1 MHPGGC
7 GYVGGMT
14 EQLVTLCFIVHDGRV
29 LLMRKKRGIGAGKIN
44 APGGKVDP
52 GETPLAAAVR
62 ETQEEICVTPLAPQ
76 LRGQLWF
83 HFAGGP
89 TLRCLV
95 YLTDRFEGEPRETA
109 EALPRWYATDAIP
122 YDEMWDDDRYW
133 LPALLA
139 GRRFEG
145 SVEVAGETVTSQN
158 IQFIENEITISL

>member
-1 MHPGGC
+1 
-7 GYVGGMT
+7 MT
-14 EQLVTLCFIVHDGRV
+14 EQLVTLCFIVRDGRV

-83 HFAGGP
+83 HFADGP

-95 YLTDRFEGEPRETA
+95 YLTDRFEGEPQETA
-109 EALPRWYATDAIP
+109 EAVPRWYSTDAIP
-122 YDEMWDDDRYW
+122 YGEMWEDDSYW

-139 GRRFEG
+139 GERFEG
-145 SVEVAGETVTSQN
+145 TVEVTGEHVTTQN
-158 IQFIENEITISL
+158 IKVVKNDIFISL

>member
-1 MHPGGC
+1 MH
-7 GYVGGMT
+7 
-14 EQLVTLCFIVHDGRV
+14 EQLVTLCFIVQEGRV

-52 GETPLAAAVR
+52 GETPLAAAIR
-62 ETQEEICVTPLAPQ
+62 ETEEEICVTPIQPD

-95 YLTDRFEGEPRETA
+95 YLSVAFRGEPRETA
-109 EALPRWYATDAIP
+109 EAIPCWYPEGALPYH
-122 YDEMWDDDRYW
+122 EMWEDDRIW
-133 LPALLA
+133 LPMLLA

-145 SVEVAGETVTSQN
+145 EVQVEGERATSQN
-158 IQFIENEITISL
+158 IRFIENEIIISY